1 MAATGTQTKH
11 ASLKVDNGVAIIT
24 LDSPGVK
31 MNSLNQ
37 EVMADM
43 DAIFNEVQSRPDI
56 KAAVLI
62 SGLSD
67 YYFFFFAQS

>member
-1 MAATGTQTKH
+1 
-11 ASLKVDNGVAIIT
+11 
-24 LDSPGVK
+24 

-62 SGLSD
+62 SQVNKVVVEGEIPWLKS
-67 YYFFFFAQS
+67 SLLL